1 MNQWF
6 TLQDVDTLQLLIKK
20 GYEVKSCTQYDNIPF
35 LLTFS
40 KVSLDVFIQ

>member
-1 MNQWF
+1 MNQWV
-6 TLQDVDTLQLLIKK
+6 TLQDVDSLQLLIKK

-40 KVSLDVFIQ
+40 TVSLDVFIQ

>member
-20 GYEVKSCTQYDNIPF
+20 GYKLKSCTQYDNIPF

-40 KVSLDVFIQ
+40 KVSLDVLIQ

>member
-6 TLQDVDTLQLLIKK
+6 TLKDVDTLQLLIKK
-20 GYEVKSCTQYDNIPF
+20 GNEVKSCTQYDNIPF